1 VHIHVRAHVGGN
13 VVHTGQLFF
22 PAAVSA
28 AVYKK
33 APYRTHGTT
42 ADTPNADDSIYRNG
56 GSKGM
61 LKLAKTGTGYTGSSA
76 MGVHVS

>member
-1 VHIHVRAHVGGN
+1 MTN
-13 VVHTGQLFF
+13 T
-22 PAAVSA
+22 
-28 AVYKK
+28 VYQK

-42 ADTPNADDSIYRNG
+42 PDTLNANDSIFRNG

-61 LKLAKTGTGYTGSSA
+61 LAVKKNTAGAGYVGSIA